1 MNNSIK
7 KPAGWMDTAISTRPK
22 PRKPIIICK
31 EPQRAIAIMNKK
43 YGANRFP
50 IGQLPF
56 KPQE

>member
-1 MNNSIK
+1 
-7 KPAGWMDTAISTRPK
+7 MDTAISTRPK

-31 EPQRAIAIMNKK
+31 EPERAIAIMNKK